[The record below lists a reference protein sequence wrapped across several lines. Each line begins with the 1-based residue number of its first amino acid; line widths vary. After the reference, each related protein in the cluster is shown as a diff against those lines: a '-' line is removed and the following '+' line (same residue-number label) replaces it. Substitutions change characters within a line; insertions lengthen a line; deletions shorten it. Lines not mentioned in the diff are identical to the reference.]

1 MNQDLVLGIL
11 AAAGAGAFIDGAV
24 AFQAVEAKLVGRQH
38 GLRLSMMWQLLRR
51 PQWLM
56 ATGGQVVGAGLQ
68 ILALTLAPLTV
79 VQPTLAVGL
88 IVLLLIGSHR
98 LGEHV
103 GTRRWLA
110 VVGMIGGITML
121 ALSAPGR
128 STAEPVL
135 WELAV
140 VGGVLVLPM
149 IWVRMRGEL
158 RLKSWQ
164 VIIAAGC
171 GFALSAIAVK
181 LLSDGLERDDWLAV
195 VGWGIVAGGGA
206 LMGQVLD
213 MTALQRYPAT
223 QVAPP
228 IFAFEIVV
236 PVALAPFLFKEDW
249 SHPLVVIL
257 GLAIVVIGGAV
268 VAHAPAVAHMQ
279 DEELE
284 AELRGEGPAEPS
296 GLAAGAGASGD
307 GGLGDGVDAPVV
319 AEQPEHDPRR

>member
-1 MNQDLVLGIL
+1 MNSDLVLGIL

-38 GLRLSMMWQLLRR
+38 GLRLSMMFQLLRR
-51 PQWLM
+51 PQWLL

-68 ILALTLAPLTV
+68 VLALTLAPLTV

-135 WELAV
+135 WELAL
-140 VGGVLVLPM
+140 VGGILVLPM
-149 IWVRMRGEL
+149 IWVRIRGEQ
-158 RLKSWQ
+158 RLKSAQ

-181 LLSDGLERDDWLAV
+181 LLSDGLERGDVVAV
-195 VGWGIVAGGGA
+195 IGWGIVAGAGA
-206 LMGQVLD
+206 LLGQVID
-213 MTALQRYPAT
+213 MTALQRFPAT

-257 GLAIVVIGGAV
+257 GLAIVVVGGAI

-279 DEELE
+279 DEELQ
-284 AELRGEGPAEPS
+284 AELLGDPAPETD
-296 GLAAGAGASGD
+296 AAADGSDGD
-307 GGLGDGVDAPVV
+307 GRGAAPVS
-319 AEQPEHDPRR
+319 EEPKHDLGR

>member
-1 MNQDLVLGIL
+1 MNTDLILGIV

-24 AFQAVEAKLVGRQH
+24 AFQAAEAKLVGRHH
-38 GLRLSMMWQLLRR
+38 GLKLSMMLQLLKR

-88 IVLLLIGSHR
+88 IVLLLVGSHR

-103 GTRRWLA
+103 GVRRWLA
-110 VVGMIGGITML
+110 VVAMIGGITML

-135 WELAV
+135 WELALV
-140 VGGVLVLPM
+140 GVLLVVPM
-149 IWVRMRGEL
+149 AFVRLRGEQ
-158 RLKSWQ
+158 RLNSPQ
-164 VIIAAGC
+164 IIIAAGC
-171 GFALSAIAVK
+171 GFAVSAIAVK
-181 LLSDGLERDDWLAV
+181 LLSDALERGDIV
-195 VGWGIVAGGGA
+195 PVIGWGAVAALGA
-206 LMGQVLD
+206 LGGQLLD

-236 PVALAPFLFKEDW
+236 PVALAPFLFKETW
-249 SHPLVVIL
+249 SEPLLVIAGLAVVVIA
-257 GLAIVVIGGAV
+257 GAIV
-268 VAHAPAVAHMQ
+268 AHTPAVAKLQ
-279 DEELE
+279 EEELE
-284 AELRGEGPAEPS
+284 IKLKAEGMLPDSGGEP
-296 GLAAGAGASGD
+296 
-307 GGLGDGVDAPVV
+307 GGTDAPVG
-319 AEQPEHDPRR
+319 EQPEHDVRG

>member
-1 MNQDLVLGIL
+1 MNTDLVLGIA

-38 GLRLSMMWQLLRR
+38 GLRLSMMFQLLRR

-98 LGEHV
+98 LHEHV
-103 GTRRWLA
+103 GIRRWLA

-121 ALSAPGR
+121 ALSAPGL
-128 STAEPVL
+128 STSEPIL

-140 VGGVLVLPM
+140 VGAILVLPM
-149 IWVRMRGEL
+149 IWVRVRGEERL
-158 RLKSWQ
+158 RSWQ
-164 VIIAAGC
+164 VIVAAGC

-181 LLSDGLERDDWLAV
+181 LLSDSLARGEILGV
-195 VGWGIVAGGGA
+195 IGWGVVAGAGA
-206 LMGQVLD
+206 LLGQVLD

-249 SHPLVVIL
+249 THPLVVIA
-257 GLAIVVIGGAV
+257 GLTIVVLGGAI

-284 AELRGEGPAEPS
+284 AERLGVTELLDGGPA
-296 GLAAGAGASGD
+296 GD
-307 GGLGDGVDAPVV
+307 GGAGGADI
-319 AEQPEHDPRR
+319 AEQPEHDARR